1 MRKPMKST
9 FESFGLSEQ
18 IQRSIELL
26 GYHQPTEVQSVLIES
41 MIEGNDVVIQS
52 QTGSGKTAAFAI
64 PICDN
69 IDFDQNIPQALII
82 APTRELALQ
91 IKEDVF
97 HIGRFKRVK
106 VSVLFGKF
114 PYEVQVKELKQKTHI
129 VVGTPGR
136 ILDHIKRGTLDVSE
150 IKYLI
155 IDEADEM
162 FKLGFLADMNQ
173 IIKKLPVKRQT
184 VLLSATIPD
193 QIQELIS
200 FAIRNPKFIKID
212 EESNV
217 LDRITQYKLSVVEQA
232 KLRVTREILMTLQPD
247 SCMIFCNLKAT
258 VDDIYEYFSDMKFPI
273 QRLHGGMEQNDR
285 TQIIKGFKQGSFRF
299 LVATDVAARGLDID
313 QVSLIINFDIPLEAE
328 IYVHRIGRTGR
339 FDQMGKAITFV
350 TTNQGRFLRN
360 IEDFTGVRMEML
372 QLPDKETL
380 QNAHI
385 DSARQI

>member
-1 MRKPMKST
+1 MKST

-64 PICDN
+64 PICNN
-69 IDFDQNIPQALII
+69 IDFDQNKPQALII

-136 ILDHIKRGTLDVSE
+136 VLDHIKRGTLDVSE
-150 IKYLI
+150 LKYLI

-173 IIKKLPVKRQT
+173 IIKKLPIKRQT

-247 SCMIFCNLKAT
+247 SCMIFCNLKVT
-258 VDDIYEYFSDMKFPI
+258 VDDIYDYFSDMKFPI
-273 QRLHGGMEQNDR
+273 QRL
-285 TQIIKGFKQGSFRF
+285 S
-299 LVATDVAARGLDID
+299 
-313 QVSLIINFDIPLEAE
+313 
-328 IYVHRIGRTGR
+328 
-339 FDQMGKAITFV
+339 
-350 TTNQGRFLRN
+350 
-360 IEDFTGVRMEML
+360 
-372 QLPDKETL
+372 
-380 QNAHI
+380 
-385 DSARQI
+385 

>member
-1 MRKPMKST
+1 MKST

-69 IDFDQNIPQALII
+69 IDFDQNKPQALII

-136 ILDHIKRGTLDVSE
+136 VLDHIKRGTLDVSE
-150 IKYLI
+150 LKYLI

-173 IIKKLPVKRQT
+173 IIKNCPSNVKR
-184 VLLSATIPD
+184 
-193 QIQELIS
+193 
-200 FAIRNPKFIKID
+200 
-212 EESNV
+212 
-217 LDRITQYKLSVVEQA
+217 
-232 KLRVTREILMTLQPD
+232 
-247 SCMIFCNLKAT
+247 FC
-258 VDDIYEYFSDMKFPI
+258 YQQRFPI
-273 QRLHGGMEQNDR
+273 R
-285 TQIIKGFKQGSFRF
+285 FK
-299 LVATDVAARGLDID
+299 
-313 QVSLIINFDIPLEAE
+313 SLYPLRSAIPSLSKSMKRAMCLIALPNINYPW
-328 IYVHRIGRTGR
+328 
-339 FDQMGKAITFV
+339 
-350 TTNQGRFLRN
+350 
-360 IEDFTGVRMEML
+360 
-372 QLPDKETL
+372 
-380 QNAHI
+380 
-385 DSARQI
+385 

>member
-1 MRKPMKST
+1 MKST

-64 PICDN
+64 PICDT
-69 IDFDQNIPQALII
+69 IDFDQNKPQALII

-150 IKYLI
+150 L
-155 IDEADEM
+155 
-162 FKLGFLADMNQ
+162 
-173 IIKKLPVKRQT
+173 
-184 VLLSATIPD
+184 
-193 QIQELIS
+193 
-200 FAIRNPKFIKID
+200 KI
-212 EESNV
+212 
-217 LDRITQYKLSVVEQA
+217 LD
-232 KLRVTREILMTLQPD
+232 
-247 SCMIFCNLKAT
+247 
-258 VDDIYEYFSDMKFPI
+258 
-273 QRLHGGMEQNDR
+273 H
-285 TQIIKGFKQGSFRF
+285 
-299 LVATDVAARGLDID
+299 
-313 QVSLIINFDIPLEAE
+313 
-328 IYVHRIGRTGR
+328 
-339 FDQMGKAITFV
+339 
-350 TTNQGRFLRN
+350 
-360 IEDFTGVRMEML
+360 
-372 QLPDKETL
+372 
-380 QNAHI
+380 
-385 DSARQI
+385 